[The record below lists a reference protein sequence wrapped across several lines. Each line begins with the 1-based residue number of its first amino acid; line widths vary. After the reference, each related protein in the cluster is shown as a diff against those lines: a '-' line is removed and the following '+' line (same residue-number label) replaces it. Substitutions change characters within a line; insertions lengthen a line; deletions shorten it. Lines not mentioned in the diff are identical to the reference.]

1 MNDIRSKLLT
11 HARALWRRRWYAIL
25 VAWVVSCLGWAYV
38 VTMPDQYESSAR
50 VYVNTETMLEPL
62 LKGIAVSYDMNQQLA
77 FMKQTLLSRPNLT
90 QVVRTTD
97 LGLQVENDRDME
109 QLIEKLSKEIS
120 IRSEGQNLLSIAY
133 TNDNPRL
140 AQRVTQSLLNIFVE
154 NNLGENRADMENAQ
168 TFLENQ
174 VAEYERKLRQAEKRL
189 ADFKA
194 ENIDFISD
202 TGTFVAR
209 AETARQQLLNAQRAL
224 EDSIAERNRLREQLA
239 SVPEYL
245 TVESAPQVV
254 VHGQGPTGASPREVL
269 GGRIQERQADLDR
282 LLSVYTDKH
291 PDVLALKRQIESLQQ
306 QYDQM
311 EDTPVA
317 ADGTPTVERRTTQVP
332 NSLYEQVKLRL
343 VEAEARVAS
352 NERRVRQAE
361 ADAARSEELAKTAPE
376 VEAKL
381 ADLNRDYGVIKS
393 NYEALLARRES
404 ASIAQAVDTK
414 KDVQFRIVDPPEVP
428 SIPSG
433 PNRPLFLSIVVL
445 AGIGGGVGFA
455 LLLSQMDDSFSSVAR
470 LREAYGLPVL
480 GAVSSM
486 VSKGNRRWHATE
498 LAGFAASFVI
508 LCGIYAVLVVTNP
521 KLSLDLSN
529 LSLSQLL

>member
-38 VTMPDQYESSAR
+38 VTMPDEYESSAR

-62 LKGIAVSYDMNQQLA
+62 LKGIAVSYNMNQQLT

-109 QLIEKLSKEIS
+109 GLVERLSTQIN
-120 IRSEGQNLLSIAY
+120 IRSEGQNLLSISY
-133 TNDNPRL
+133 SDDDPRL

-189 ADFKA
+189 ADFKS
-194 ENIDFISD
+194 ENLDFISD

-209 AETARQQLLNAQRAL
+209 AESARQQLLTAQRAL

-239 SVPEYL
+239 AVPEYL

-254 VHGQGPTGASPREVL
+254 VNGQGGIGPRAAL
-269 GGRIQERQADLDR
+269 AGRIQERQSDLDR
-282 LLSVYTDKH
+282 LLSVYTDQH

-311 EDTPVA
+311 EDDPESGG
-317 ADGTPTVERRTTQVP
+317 GTSVERRTTQVP

-361 ADAARSEELAKTAPE
+361 TDMARSEELAKTAPE
-376 VEAKL
+376 VEARL
-381 ADLNRDYGVIKS
+381 SDLNRDYGVIKS

-455 LLLSQMDDSFSSVAR
+455 LLLSQMDDSFSSVGR

-480 GAVSSM
+480 GAVSSI

-508 LCGIYAVLVVTNP
+508 LCGIYAVLVMTNP